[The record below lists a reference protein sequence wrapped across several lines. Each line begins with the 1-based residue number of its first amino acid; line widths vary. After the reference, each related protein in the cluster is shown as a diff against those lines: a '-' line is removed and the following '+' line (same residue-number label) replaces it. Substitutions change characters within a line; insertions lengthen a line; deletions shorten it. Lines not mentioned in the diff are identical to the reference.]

1 MVQKLDLQQAKKAI
15 AALYK
20 KNEQN
25 AGNDMLQSDEDNFI
39 YVEIHTHKIMNK
51 AQSKQKQ
58 IKLPH
63 SPYPDTYEVCYF
75 TKDDEKKT
83 EEKVKST
90 PIKKV
95 INLNSLKTVFKSY
108 ESKRKLAASYNL
120 YVVDD
125 RVAPLIPSLLGKA
138 FQSKNRMPITMKHS
152 GSLKKNVE
160 TILNSTSVKLHNG
173 LKTRVLIGNFG
184 MSEKDIL
191 KNYEAAIPEIVK
203 IAAHDWEQVQLLGI
217 KCEGYPYLPTYTAL
231 PKAEKKT
238 TEKKTAEKKESVKKE
253 DKQASGKKAVSAD
266 DEEPAKKAA
275 PAKKT
280 AAATAAA
287 ASKKTAPAKKAAAAS
302 PAKKTSATATEKKAA
317 APKKTVA
324 TAKKAAAEKKIA
336 VAPAKKAETK
346 KVTKKAATPKNKK

>member
-25 AGNDMLQSDEDNFI
+25 AGNDMLQNDEDNFI

-83 EEKVKST
+83 EEKVKNT

-138 FQSKNRMPITMKHS
+138 FQSKNR
-152 GSLKKNVE
+152 
-160 TILNSTSVKLHNG
+160 
-173 LKTRVLIGNFG
+173 
-184 MSEKDIL
+184 
-191 KNYEAAIPEIVK
+191 
-203 IAAHDWEQVQLLGI
+203 
-217 KCEGYPYLPTYTAL
+217 
-231 PKAEKKT
+231 
-238 TEKKTAEKKESVKKE
+238 
-253 DKQASGKKAVSAD
+253 
-266 DEEPAKKAA
+266 
-275 PAKKT
+275 
-280 AAATAAA
+280 
-287 ASKKTAPAKKAAAAS
+287 
-302 PAKKTSATATEKKAA
+302 
-317 APKKTVA
+317 
-324 TAKKAAAEKKIA
+324 
-336 VAPAKKAETK
+336 
-346 KVTKKAATPKNKK
+346 